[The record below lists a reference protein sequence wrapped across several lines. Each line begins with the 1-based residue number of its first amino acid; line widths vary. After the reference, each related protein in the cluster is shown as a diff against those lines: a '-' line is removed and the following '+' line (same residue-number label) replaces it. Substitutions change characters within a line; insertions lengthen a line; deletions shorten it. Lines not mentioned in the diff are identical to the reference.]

1 MKRSMI
7 FAALMCCVVS
17 LTAQQLKHE
26 PKHQQSLKERV
37 AQVERLNRYTNTF
50 SEKLDSI
57 YGDFQ
62 KHQFE
67 YDNRLNC
74 VNLLRVMD
82 GEGSCYTTKLT
93 VK

>member
-1 MKRSMI
+1 M
-7 FAALMCCVVS
+7 
-17 LTAQQLKHE
+17 
-26 PKHQQSLKERV
+26 
-37 AQVERLNRYTNTF
+37 ERLNRYTNTF